1 MTIKSIMRKAYTRT
15 TSTGKKVYVKAGL
28 IKSVSTSGKKRTD
41 INKKILAK
49 KSRARRATG
58 LPCKSVRLGYTR
70 KAYAKKSGAV
80 VKKSVVAPICLKSR
94 KPRKNPIG
102 PLAKGDLTKFG
113 YKDVKS
119 MTKEKRHRSLTKAIR
134 AHGYLPIIKKLNAIA
149 VLSKNR
155 DKVGSALFKEDQQ
168 WLSGLYK
175 KLSPKVK
182 AKKMVIRKSK

>member
-1 MTIKSIMRKAYTRT
+1 MTIKSKAYTRT
-15 TSTGKKVYVKAGL
+15 SPSGKKVHV
-28 IKSVSTSGKKRTD
+28 KSVSTSGKKRTD

-49 KSRARRATG
+49 KSRA
-58 LPCKSVRLGYTR
+58 LFTR
-70 KAYAKKSGAV
+70 KARSGA

-94 KPRKNPIG
+94 KPRKNLIG
-102 PLAKGDLTKFG
+102 PLANGDLTKFG
-113 YKDVKS
+113 YQNVKS

-134 AHGYLPIIKKLNAIA
+134 SHGYLPIIRKLNAIA

-175 KLSPKVK
+175 KLSPKMK